1 MTAKYVGRRASF
13 PNVSH
18 KCCKESV
25 PHSTYLALDMPEI
38 DPQFLQERRLP
49 LIPFRPKRRD
59 PPRPQPALLPH
70 APADGALPAE
80 PRGGPEPATGARVR
94 LRRGRRLA
102 VAVRGLGGG
111 GVTRDGGGVAGLVEL
126 EVLRVVG
133 LLLLLR
139 VVLGHGGQRVGV

>member
-1 MTAKYVGRRASF
+1 
-13 PNVSH
+13 
-18 KCCKESV
+18 
-25 PHSTYLALDMPEI
+25 MPEI
-38 DPQFLQERRLP
+38 DPQFLQQRRFP
-49 LIPFRPKRRD
+49 LIPFRSKRRD

-80 PRGGPEPATGARVR
+80 PRRGSEPATGARVR

-111 GVTRDGGGVAGLVEL
+111 GVARDGGRVAGLVEL

-133 LLLLLR
+133 LLLLLG